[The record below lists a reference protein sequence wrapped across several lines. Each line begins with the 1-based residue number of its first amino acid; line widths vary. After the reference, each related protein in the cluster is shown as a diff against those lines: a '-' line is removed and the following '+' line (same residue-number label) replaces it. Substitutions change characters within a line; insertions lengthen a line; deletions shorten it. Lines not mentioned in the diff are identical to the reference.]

1 MEMKI
6 FALASASLFALGA
19 LSSADA
25 ADLPLLPAKA
35 VAPAPYYD
43 WSGFYTGINGGGGL
57 AHSDWAIVSFN
68 NVAIDPAVGE
78 GRHNAA
84 GGTVGGQFGY
94 RWQFTK
100 WIIGLEA
107 QGNWADF
114 GGSNFSITLPPLVNQ
129 SKVEAFGLFTAQ
141 VGYTANNLML
151 YGKAGAGVASVKFNS
166 FVTGGVSLPE
176 VHQTRVGPTLG
187 IGVEYGFAENWS
199 VGGEYDH
206 LFLGHKTAELPTGR
220 VERLDSIG
228 QDVDV
233 ALIRINY
240 RWGNPAAPVVVKY

>member
-1 MEMKI
+1 MKT
-6 FALASASLFALGA
+6 FALASVSLFALGA
-19 LSSADA
+19 LSSARA

-57 AHSDWAIVSFN
+57 AHTDWAIVN
-68 NVAIDPAVGE
+68 LLGTAVDPAVAE

-107 QGNWADF
+107 QGNWANF
-114 GGSNFSITLPPLVNQ
+114 SGSNFSLALPPLVNQ
-129 SKVEAFGLFTAQ
+129 SKVDAFGLFTAQ
-141 VGYTANNLML
+141 VGYTTNNLML
-151 YGKAGAGVASVKFNS
+151 YGKAGAGVASVKYNS
-166 FVTGGVSLPE
+166 FIPGMVTLDAVN
-176 VHQTRVGPTLG
+176 QTRVGPTLG
-187 IGVEYGFAENWS
+187 IGVEFGFAENWS

-206 LFLGHKTAELPTGR
+206 LFLGHKTANVPT
-220 VERLDSIG
+220 LDGPLARMDRIG
-228 QDVDV
+228 QDIDV

-240 RWGNPAAPVVVKY
+240 RWGNPAAPVVVNY